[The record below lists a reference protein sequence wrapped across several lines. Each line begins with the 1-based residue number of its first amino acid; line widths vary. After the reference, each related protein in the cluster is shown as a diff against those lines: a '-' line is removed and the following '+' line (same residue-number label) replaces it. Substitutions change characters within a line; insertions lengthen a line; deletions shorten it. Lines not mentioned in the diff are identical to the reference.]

1 MGRYG
6 EKESPADRSHPE
18 REGLERFVRGES
30 EGAESQSV
38 VLHLLRG
45 CPQCQ
50 RVVRAFWYRTEA
62 PLARMVLAAPVEE
75 R

>member
-1 MGRYG
+1 VSGIVADL
-6 EKESPADRSHPE
+6 ESVGHPE
-18 REGLERFVRGES
+18 REELERFLRGEAG
-30 EGAESQSV
+30 GAASRSV

-50 RVVRAFWYRTEA
+50 RVARAVWYRTEA
-62 PLARMVLAAPVEE
+62 PLARMVLAAPARE